1 METALTWLL
10 LIGGTAVSALGYF
23 DQSALCAS
31 IGYVCIVIG
40 AFALG
45 DQTEQGD
52 GSGIER

>member
-10 LIGGTAVSALGYF
+10 LVGGTAVAALGFY

-31 IGYVCIVIG
+31 LGYVCIVIG

-45 DQTEQGD
+45 DQSDE
-52 GSGIER
+52 SY